1 MAKSGNLFGRISKII
16 VRMYRAGTG
25 DFFVLQFKKGNT
37 QSCTMMIDCGCINGS
52 KEGFKPL
59 VEDLLAYT
67 RGVVDLLVV
76 THEHADH
83 INGFQKSADI
93 FNQINFKKVWFAW
106 TEDDQDPIANDYRAN
121 HSEMALALNAAVAKL
136 NGLLDTHYY
145 ETLFAAEA
153 VGNAMLAGRKHFI
166 NSLTALN
173 GLNANTATTPGTP
186 KPTMVQ
192 LLRDYKVIKPTTIIE
207 FLAPG
212 EVKANLPGAKG
223 ISFFVLGP
231 PRSQVYLNRTEKDGE
246 SFEKRE
252 EKSVLDRALIEALN
266 KSETIG
272 GNMHLPFDA
281 TFEADAEAY
290 GVGDR
295 YEQGGDWR
303 KIDYDWLYN
312 AGSLALRYE
321 RSINNTS
328 VALAIR
334 FDASEKVLL
343 FPGDA
348 EFGNWESWHDALE
361 WPVNIAGEIVTKK
374 AEYFLSKTVF
384 YKVGHHLSQNGTAK
398 RMGVEMMTSD
408 TLAAMATLDF
418 KKIQTGWLNTMP
430 NDLLGAELIRKTR
443 GKLFFVGDR
452 EQIVP
457 SIKTSRVSI
466 RKDDED
472 NLNKLNKPFDGK
484 FFIDYTVTG

>member
-1 MAKSGNLFGRISKII
+1 MAKSNNLFGRISKIV

-37 QSCTMMIDCGCINGS
+37 QSFTMMIDCGCINGS

-59 VEDLLAYT
+59 VEDLVIYT

-93 FNQINFKKVWFAW
+93 FNRINFKKVWFAW

-121 HSEMALALNAAVAKL
+121 HSEMALALNTAVAKL
-136 NGLLDTHYY
+136 NGLADTNYY

-153 VGNAMLAGRKHFI
+153 VGDSMLAGRLHFI
-166 NSLTALN
+166 SSLTALN
-173 GLNANTATTPGTP
+173 ALNANTAPAPGTP

-207 FLAPG
+207 FLEPG
-212 EVKANLPGAKG
+212 DVKANLPGAKG
-223 ISFFVLGP
+223 IGFFVLGP
-231 PRSQVYLNRTEKDGE
+231 PRSRVYLNRTEKNGE
-246 SFEKRE
+246 NFEKRE
-252 EKSVLDRALIEALN
+252 EKSVLDMALIEALN
-266 KSETIG
+266 ASDTVG
-272 GNMHLPFDA
+272 ANMYLPFDA
-281 TFEADAEAY
+281 TYEAIAEANTCSR
-290 GVGDR
+290 R

-328 VALAIR
+328 LALAIR

-374 AEYFLSKTVF
+374 AEYFLNKTVF

-398 RMGVEMMTSD
+398 RLGVEMMTSEV
-408 TLAAMATLDF
+408 LAAMATLDF

-430 NDLLGAELIRKTR
+430 NDLLGAELIRKTQ

-452 EQIVP
+452 AQIVP
-457 SIKTSRVSI
+457 NIKTSRVSI
-466 RKDDED
+466 RTDDED

-484 FFIDYTVTG
+484 FFIDYTVNG